1 MAHMNTPNGSGPYYR
16 NKSVT
21 LHCGDALEVLRDMES
36 ESVNCVVTS
45 PPYFGLRDYGIE
57 GQYGHEPTPQGFAE
71 TLRDLFREVRRVL
84 AKDGTVWLN
93 LGDSYTGGKNL
104 VGAPWRTALA
114 LQDDGWILRNDII
127 WHKPNAMP
135 ESATDRLSRRH
146 EHMFLLTK
154 SKKYHFNLDAIREPH
169 TCNRQRGKG
178 PRSAGGTGRNDA
190 THGTTNTQG
199 HPGGKNP
206 GDVWSIN
213 TRAFPEAHFA
223 TFPPDLARRC
233 VLAGCPEGGTVLDP
247 FSGAGT
253 TGMAA
258 LEQGKKYIGIDLNP
272 EYLDLSLQTR
282 LSTRGGT

>member
-1 MAHMNTPNGSGPYYR
+1 MDEYTHYESAN
-16 NKSVT
+16 VT
-21 LHCGDALEVLRDMES
+21 LYCGDALEVVRSMPS
-36 ESVNCVVTS
+36 SSVDCVVTS

-84 AKDGTVWLN
+84 TDDGTVWLN
-93 LGDSYTGGKNL
+93 LGDSYTKGKNL
-104 VGAPWRTALA
+104 IGTPWRTALA

-135 ESATDRLSRRH
+135 EPSQDRLARKH
-146 EHMFLLTK
+146 EHVFLLTK
-154 SKKYHFNLDAIREPH
+154 GKKYHFDLGAIREPH
-169 TCNRQRGKG
+169 TCDRQRGRG

-190 THGTTNTQG
+190 AHATTNTQG
-199 HPGGKNP
+199 HPDGKNP

-213 TRAFPEAHFA
+213 TRSFPEAHFA

-233 VLAGCPEGGTVLDP
+233 IAAGCPEGGTVLDP

-258 LEQGKKYIGIDLNP
+258 LEQGKTYIGVDLNP

-282 LSTRGGT
+282 LSACEGA